1 MANFIIQILRSK
13 IAFASDSFFE
23 STLNWNLTQNKKNE
37 VDFVSA
43 YSGKKN
49 EDGDT
54 RDTLKL
60 ISDDEDVMFWCD
72 EHNVPFEAPKPS
84 HKVNLMMAFWDGP
97 RYDSLPTEMVDP
109 ESPKI
114 DQSIQKVLESNE
126 GCRVIHRYPTI
137 TFRVKGKLQALQNK
151 GITPTLDL
159 AMGHYREE
167 NNKAIELR
175 NIVTWG
181 DEPRAIN
188 PDTGVEFPQEELD
201 QNRNL
206 LNGYQFNADLWKA
219 VYKHLKTSK

>member
-23 STLNWNLTQNKKNE
+23 STLNWNLTQNTKSE

-72 EHNVPFEAPKPS
+72 EHGVLYETPRPS
-84 HKVNLMMAFWDGP
+84 HKVNLAFAFWDGP

-109 ESPKI
+109 DSPKI
-114 DQSIQKVLESNE
+114 DKSIKGILEANE

-137 TFRVKGKLQALQNK
+137 TFRVKGKLQALHSK

-167 NNKAIELR
+167 NTKATELR
-175 NIVTWG
+175 NMITWG
-181 DEPRAIN
+181 DQPKPID
-188 PDTGVEFPQEELD
+188 PDTGVEYPQEEID
-201 QNRNL
+201 QNINL
-206 LNGYQFNADLWKA
+206 YNAYQFNADLWKA